1 MQANSAKNEDGDLL
15 RSQVRADFR
24 TPEAFREEC
33 ARARDRISGSQG
45 LLPVLD
51 LGLMPNSNSLI
62 AAQDLWRRE
71 PRWPLELAFSPDTA
85 LCQILTNVSRD
96 VLFNADY
103 PYFSSVSEAF
113 LEHARAHAAAL
124 MEQRSLGADS
134 LVVELASN
142 DGYLLKNF
150 VAAGVPVLGIDPAP
164 RQVQAANDIGVRSIC
179 AFFGEELGRRLA
191 VEGERADVVL
201 ANNVLAHVSD
211 QNDFVAGMAAILKED
226 GVVVVETPYV
236 RHLIDRLEFD
246 TIYHE
251 HFCHFSCTS
260 AGRLF
265 ARHGLYLNDVEEI
278 AVHGGSLRL
287 SFGKTHAPSARAQA
301 MLAEEERAGLTDHA
315 YYADFEAR
323 VRALRAEVRR
333 AITDLKL
340 AGKRIAGYGAAAKGA
355 IALNYFGLDDSV
367 IDFVADLSP
376 HKQGLHMPGLRIPI
390 RSPEALAADPPDVV
404 IILAWNFAGEIMQ
417 QQRAYLEAGGTFM
430 TLVPEVAFHRL
441 EDLERAGQENQ
452 EKK

>member
-1 MQANSAKNEDGDLL
+1 MRVDSPNNREDDLL
-15 RSQVRADFR
+15 RSQVQADFR
-24 TPEAFREEC
+24 TPEEFRAEC
-33 ARARDRISGSQG
+33 RLARDRISGKPG

-62 AAQDLWRRE
+62 AGQDLWRRE
-71 PRWPLELAFSPDTA
+71 LRWPLELAFSPETS

-96 VLFNADY
+96 ILFNADY

-113 LEHARAHAAAL
+113 LEHSRLHSEALTARYG
-124 MEQRSLGADS
+124 LGTDS

-150 VAAGVPVLGIDPAP
+150 VGAGIPVLGIDPAP
-164 RQVQAANDIGVRSIC
+164 KQVQAANDIGVRSIC
-179 AFFGEELGRRLA
+179 AFFGEELGRELA
-191 VEGERADVVL
+191 GKGEKADVVL

-211 QNDFVAGMAAILKED
+211 QNDFVAGIAAILKDD

-260 AGRLF
+260 AGHLF
-265 ARHGLYLNDVEEI
+265 ARHGLHLNDVEEI

-287 SFGKTHAPSARAQA
+287 SFGKTHAPSARAVA
-301 MLAEEERAGLTDHA
+301 MLEQEEQIGLTHHA
-315 YYADFEAR
+315 YYADFEQR
-323 VRALRAEVRR
+323 VRALRAQVRA

-340 AGKRIAGYGAAAKGA
+340 AGKRIAAYAAAAKGA

-367 IDFVADLSP
+367 IDYVVDLSP
-376 HKQGLHMPGLRIPI
+376 YKQGLHMPGLRIPI
-390 RSPEALAADPPDVV
+390 CTPDKLLEDRPDVV
-404 IILAWNFAGEIMQ
+404 IVLAWNFAGEIMR

-430 TLVPEVAFHRL
+430 TLIPEVQFHGPEGL
-441 EDLERAGQENQ
+441 DQA
-452 EKK
+452 K